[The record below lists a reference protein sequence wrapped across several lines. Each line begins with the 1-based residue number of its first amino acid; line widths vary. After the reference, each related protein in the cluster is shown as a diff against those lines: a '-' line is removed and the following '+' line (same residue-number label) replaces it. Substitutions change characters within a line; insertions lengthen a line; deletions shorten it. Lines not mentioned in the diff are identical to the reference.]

1 MLTIATLGPKDT
13 FSDLATKQYLNSIS
27 PLAYGEDPCIK
38 YYTTLSQTFKAIGDE
53 CQLGVLPIENLSEG
67 YVQVVLD
74 QLLDTHLSVVSELLL
89 PIQFSFVGFC
99 EQATEIT
106 DLFVQ
111 FVAHG
116 QCSEFINRLSGVKI
130 HLTQSNIESLVLA
143 QEKGKSAG
151 AIIPQHAIPHANEPL
166 IVDHDVTN
174 YANNQTRFLV
184 LSETPQPR
192 IIGQQYKTTLVVNNK
207 QDCPGV
213 LGNIVNAFAQQKVN
227 LTSIMSRPTRSQIGH
242 YHFFIDVDGH
252 QEDAHIIAA
261 LSQIKEQYTVTVIGS
276 YVKADNTLVQY

>member
-13 FSDLATKQYLNSIS
+13 FSDLATKQY
-27 PLAYGEDPCIK
+27 IK
-38 YYTTLSQTFKAIGDE
+38 VIQAQSTEQTTQIQYYATLSQTFEAIGKD

-74 QLLDTHLSVVSELLL
+74 KLLNTQLSVISELLL

-99 EQATEIT
+99 EELSELT
-106 DLFVQ
+106 DLYVQ

-116 QCSEFINRLSGVKI
+116 QCSEFINSLEGVKI
-130 HLTQSNIESLVLA
+130 HTTQSNIESLVLA
-143 QEKGKSAG
+143 KQQGHSAG
-151 AIIPQHAIPHANEPL
+151 AIIPQHALTQASDAKL
-166 IVDHDVTN
+166 VDNDVTN

-184 LSETPQPR
+184 LSEKSQDR
-192 IIGQQYKTTLVVNNK
+192 IQDKQYKTTLVVNNK

-213 LGNIVNAFAQQKVN
+213 LGHIVNAFALQKVN
-227 LTSIMSRPTRSQIGH
+227 LTSIMSRPTRSQIGN

-252 QEDAHIIAA
+252 QEDTHIAA
-261 LSQIKEQYTVTVIGS
+261 ALEQIQQQYAVTVIGS
-276 YVKADNTLVQY
+276 YIKAN

>member
-13 FSDLATKQYLNSIS
+13 FSDLATKQYIQAIHDQQSEQPTKIQYYAT
-27 PLAYGEDPCIK
+27 LA
-38 YYTTLSQTFKAIGDE
+38 QTFEAIGKD

-74 QLLDTHLSVVSELLL
+74 QLLNTNLSVISELLL

-99 EQATEIT
+99 NELSE
-106 DLFVQ
+106 LRHLYVQ

-116 QCSEFINRLSGVKI
+116 QCSEFINRLEGVQI
-130 HLTQSNIESLVLA
+130 HNTQSNIESLVLA
-143 QEKGKSAG
+143 QQKGEFAG
-151 AIIPQHAIPHANEPL
+151 AIIPQHALPQATDAKLIDNE
-166 IVDHDVTN
+166 ITN

-184 LSETPQPR
+184 LSETPQAR
-192 IIGQQYKTTLVVNNK
+192 IQDKQYKTTLVVNNK

-213 LGNIVNAFAQQKVN
+213 LGHIVSAFALQKVN
-227 LTSIMSRPTRSQIGH
+227 LTSIMSRPTRSQIGN

-252 QEDAHIIAA
+252 QEDDNIRIA
-261 LSQIKEQYTVTVIGS
+261 LTQIQKQYSVTVIGS
-276 YVKADNTLVQY
+276 YIKAS